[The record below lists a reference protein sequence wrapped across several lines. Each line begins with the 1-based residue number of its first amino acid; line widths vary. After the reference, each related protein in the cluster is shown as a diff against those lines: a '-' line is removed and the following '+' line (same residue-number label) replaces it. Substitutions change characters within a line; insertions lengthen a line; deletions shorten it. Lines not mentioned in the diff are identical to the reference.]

1 VRGEDVYG
9 LTAVCTVHAASL
21 LAAEGYERS
30 GVLSAASAFDPVA
43 FLNHLSDHG
52 VSWEVSPA

>member
-1 VRGEDVYG
+1 
-9 LTAVCTVHAASL
+9 VCTVHAASL